1 MVVRAPASKRSP
13 EQAEERLLV
22 EAAQRD
28 PARFAELY
36 ERNFERVYAFI
47 ARRVGD
53 RDATEDLTSD
63 TFHKALANLRRFE
76 WRGVP
81 FAAWLLRIAANAIAD
96 RGQRA
101 GRELVVDDPPELGA
115 EASALVDLEEVEHR
129 ARLFR
134 LVEQLP
140 EDQKSVIAM
149 RFAEEK
155 SIREIAEALGR
166 TEGAVKQLQFRGL
179 QSLRAEIK
187 IKTRKPPFDSAPG
200 RLRTRSYTKE
210 NKKPGGKDA

>member
-1 MVVRAPASKRSP
+1 MVVRAPASAWSP
-13 EQAEERLLV
+13 EQAEERLIV
-22 EAAQRD
+22 EAAQKN

-36 ERNFERVYAFI
+36 ELNFERVYGFI

-53 RDATEDLTSD
+53 RDAAEDLTSEV
-63 TFHKALANLRRFE
+63 FHKALANLRRFE

-81 FAAWLLRIAANAIAD
+81 FAGWLLRIAANAIAD

-101 GRELVVDDPPELGA
+101 GRELAVDDPPEA
-115 EASALVDLEEVEHR
+115 SEEARADVDLEEVEQR

-134 LVEQLP
+134 LVKQLP
-140 EDQKSVIAM
+140 ADQRRVIAM
-149 RFAEEK
+149 RFVEEK
-155 SIREIAEALGR
+155 SIREIAGELGR

-179 QSLRAEIK
+179 QSLRGQI
-187 IKTRKPPFDSAPG
+187 TDGKPQG
-200 RLRTRSYTKE
+200 TRSITKV